1 MSDIVKKL
9 IALMTCSLVLFTN
22 FSHGQLNPQTL
33 PYPHEK
39 YVGEITNGKANG
51 QRTYTLAKPGA
62 MYAGQFVNDTFSG
75 KETMRWTNGDKFVGI
90 WQNDSATSG
99 TITLTNPQADE
110 GTVRNGFFK
119 SSSATHSVGSF
130 LLKTANQQDHD
141 LIGKCLGYIA
151 MQIQD
156 KGIETVH
163 STHQKFFANHK
174 SYSAEIQSLNKSY
187 PSCFAPGELLI
198 SCLQSNGVSKDKI
211 TLVDGFKAGTQIYR
225 GANNS
230 IRAVVEAACVD

>member
-1 MSDIVKKL
+1 MSNLFKKL
-9 IALMTCSLVLFTN
+9 ITLMTCSLVLLTN
-22 FSHGQLNPQTL
+22 FSHGQLNSQTL
-33 PYPHEK
+33 SYPHGK
-39 YVGEITNGKANG
+39 YVSEVTNGKTNDQG
-51 QRTYTLAKPGA
+51 TYTSAKSGA
-62 MYAGQFVNDTFSG
+62 IYTGQFVNDTFSG
-75 KETMRWTNGDKFVGI
+75 KETMTWTNGDKLLGI

-99 TITLTNPQADE
+99 TMTFANGQTDE
-110 GTVRNGFFK
+110 GIVRNGFFK
-119 SSSATHSVGSF
+119 SSSSTHSVRSF
-130 LLKTANQQDHD
+130 LLKTSDQENHG

-187 PSCFAPGELLI
+187 PSCFAPGELII

-211 TLVDGFKAGTQIYR
+211 ALVDGFKAGTQIYR